1 MNNTLV
7 IIPTYNEKNNVSNI
21 IHTVMNA
28 AKVDIL
34 IIDDNSPDKTYEI
47 VENLCADIKG
57 LNLIKRERKLGLGSA
72 YITGF
77 KFALEKGYK
86 YIIEMDADLSHDP
99 LDIPRLLASVK
110 DHDMVIGSRYIQG
123 VSVVNWSFR
132 RLLLSYLA
140 SKYVYFI
147 TGMPV
152 KDPTGGF
159 KCFKREVL
167 ESIDLDKVKSNGYS
181 FQIEMNYKAW
191 KKRHKIK
198 EISIIFYERMSGK
211 SKMSKK
217 IIWEAIWIVWK
228 LKLGLA

>member
-1 MNNTLV
+1 
-7 IIPTYNEKNNVSNI
+7 
-21 IHTVMNA
+21 
-28 AKVDIL
+28 
-34 IIDDNSPDKTYEI
+34 
-47 VENLCADIKG
+47 
-57 LNLIKRERKLGLGSA
+57 
-72 YITGF
+72 
-77 KFALEKGYK
+77 
-86 YIIEMDADLSHDP
+86 MDADLSHDP